1 MNSSS
6 NTTALLGRL
15 LISPIFL
22 FSGFSKLAMYSQVVG
37 FAGAKGMPMPEIAI
51 ALAAATEII
60 CGLAVLIGLK
70 TRAAAWLLFFYLIP
84 TTLIFHNFWAS
95 SGAEHQEQMLNFVKN
110 VTIMGGLLILAAN
123 GAGGYS
129 LDRTR
134 GAKA

>member
-6 NTTALLGRL
+6 NITALLGRL

-37 FAGAKGMPMPEIAI
+37 FAAAKGMPMPEIAI

-60 CGLAVLIGLK
+60 CGLAVLIGFK
-70 TRAAAWLLFFYLIP
+70 TRAAAWLLFLYLIP

-95 SGAEHQEQMLNFVKN
+95 SGVEHQEQMMNFVKN

-129 LDRTR
+129 LDGRR
-134 GAKA
+134 AAKA

>member
-37 FAGAKGMPMPEIAI
+37 FAAAKGMPMPEIAI

>member
-1 MNSSS
+1 
-6 NTTALLGRL
+6 
-15 LISPIFL
+15 
-22 FSGFSKLAMYSQVVG
+22 
-37 FAGAKGMPMPEIAI
+37 MPMPEIAI

-70 TRAAAWLLFFYLIP
+70 TRAAAWLLFLYLIP

-134 GAKA
+134 AAKA

>member
-6 NTTALLGRL
+6 NITALLGRL

-37 FAGAKGMPMPEIAI
+37 FAAAKGMPMPEIAI

-60 CGLAVLIGLK
+60 CGLAVLIGFQ
-70 TRAAAWLLFFYLIP
+70 TRAAAWLLFLYLIP

-110 VTIMGGLLILAAN
+110 VTIMGGLLILSAN
-123 GAGGYS
+123 GAGRYS
-129 LDRTR
+129 LDSMHAT
-134 GAKA
+134 KA

>member
-60 CGLAVLIGLK
+60 CGLAVLIGFK
-70 TRAAAWLLFFYLIP
+70 TRAAAWLLFLYLIP

-95 SGAEHQEQMLNFVKN
+95 SGVEHQEQMMNFVKN

>member
-6 NTTALLGRL
+6 NITALLGRL

-37 FAGAKGMPMPEIAI
+37 FAAAKGMPMPEIAI

-70 TRAAAWLLFFYLIP
+70 TRAAAWLLFLYLIP

-134 GAKA
+134 AAKA